1 MKTELLDTLVEI
13 SEAMNASN
21 EKDELLGQIIRAAK
35 KYLGV
40 LRVSVMLI
48 ENGKMQIV
56 AAEGLNV
63 DIENIIIPVGEG
75 ISGKV
80 AKTGE
85 EIIINSSENVENK
98 YDYQSYM
105 CVPLKTKNKI
115 IGVLNL
121 TNKQNDIFN
130 DDDIKIAKYIA
141 SQCALAVERFELA
154 EEKKKSENLALLG
167 KFTSSIAHDIK
178 NLLNVVQGY
187 IELMEIESS
196 ETPEFKTYVSA
207 VYTELQLIHGLT
219 LDIMD
224 FARDKISLKI
234 CKFDIQDLLGKIRYH
249 SDILL
254 NQSNIKFE
262 IECCDNFEMEA
273 DKDKLFRV
281 FFNLINNSIEAVDE
295 NTGRIILKVEKKSE
309 IAVFILYDNGHG
321 IPEKHLSNVFDPFFT
336 KGKQTGTGLGLAVV
350 KEIISSHK
358 GNISVKSEEGKFTE
372 FTIQIP
378 VKNEHC

>member
-1 MKTELLDTLVEI
+1 MKSELLDILVEI
-13 SEAMNASN
+13 SEAMNASS
-21 EKDELLGQIIRAAK
+21 EKNDLLRQIIRTAK
-35 KYLGV
+35 EYLGV

-48 ENGKMQIV
+48 YNDKLKIE

-63 DIENIIIPVGEG
+63 DIDNISIPLGKG

-80 AKTGE
+80 AETGE
-85 EIIINSSENVENK
+85 EIIINGELTDNSKDK
-98 YDYQSYM
+98 YDSQSYM
-105 CVPLKTKNKI
+105 SVPLKTKNKI

-121 TNKQNDIFN
+121 TNKKDNIFN
-130 DDDIKIAKYIA
+130 DNDIKIAKYIA

-154 EEKKKSENLALLG
+154 EETKKSENLALLG

-234 CKFDIQDLLGKIRYH
+234 NKFPISNLLNKIQYH
-249 SDILL
+249 TNILL
-254 NQSNIKFE
+254 NQSNIKFNILCREDFE
-262 IECCDNFEMEA
+262 INA

-281 FFNLINNSIEAVDE
+281 FFNLINNSIEAVDDE
-295 NTGRIILKVEKKSE
+295 NGIINLKVEKDE
-309 IAVFILYDNGHG
+309 EYAVFYVFDNGQG
-321 IPEKHLSNVFDPFFT
+321 IPKEHLDNVFDPFFT
-336 KGKQTGTGLGLAVV
+336 KGKHSGTGLGLAVV
-350 KEIISSHK
+350 KEIILSHN
-358 GNISVKSEEGKFTE
+358 GSISIKSKQENFTE
-372 FTIQIP
+372 FKIMIP
-378 VKNEHC
+378 VNNE

>member
-1 MKTELLDTLVEI
+1 MKSELLDILVEI
-13 SEAMNASN
+13 SEAMNATS
-21 EKDELLGQIIRAAK
+21 EKNDLLRQIIRTAK
-35 KYLGV
+35 EYLGV

-48 ENGKMQIV
+48 HNGKLKIE

-63 DIENIIIPVGEG
+63 DIENISIPLGEG

-80 AKTGE
+80 AETGE
-85 EIIINSSENVENK
+85 EIIINGETTDNSKDK
-98 YDYQSYM
+98 YDSQSYIS
-105 CVPLKTKNKI
+105 VPLKTKNKI

-121 TNKQNDIFN
+121 TNKKDNIFN

-154 EEKKKSENLALLG
+154 EETKKSENLALLG

-196 ETPEFKTYVSA
+196 ETPEFKTYVNA

-234 CKFDIQDLLGKIRYH
+234 NKFPVSDLLNKIQYH
-249 SDILL
+249 TNILL
-254 NQSNIKFE
+254 NQSNIKFNILYKE
-262 IECCDNFEMEA
+262 DFELEA
-273 DKDKLFRV
+273 DRDKLFRV
-281 FFNLINNSIEAVDE
+281 FFNLINNSIEAVDDE
-295 NTGRIILKVEKKSE
+295 NGIINLKVEKDKE
-309 IAVFILYDNGHG
+309 YAVFYVFDNGQG
-321 IPEKHLSNVFDPFFT
+321 IPEEYLDNVFDPFFT
-336 KGKQTGTGLGLAVV
+336 KGKHNGTGLGLAVV
-350 KEIISSHK
+350 KEIILSHN
-358 GNISVKSEEGKFTE
+358 GSISIKSKQNNFTE
-372 FTIQIP
+372 FQIKIP
-378 VKNEHC
+378 VKNE

>member
-1 MKTELLDTLVEI
+1 
-13 SEAMNASN
+13 
-21 EKDELLGQIIRAAK
+21 LLGQIIRAAK

-48 ENGKMQIV
+48 KDNYLQIA

-63 DIENIIIPVGEG
+63 DIDNINIPIGKG

-80 AKTGE
+80 AETGK
-85 EIIINSSENVENK
+85 EIILNKQFDDSEDSE
-98 YDYQSYM
+98 DYQSYM
-105 CVPLKTKNKI
+105 SVPLKTKNKI

-121 TNKQNDIFN
+121 TNKKDDIFN

-154 EEKKKSENLALLG
+154 ESKKKSDNLALLG

-196 ETPEFKTYVSA
+196 ETPEFKTYVNA

-224 FARDKISLKI
+224 FARDRISLKVSHFEI
-234 CKFDIQDLLGKIRYH
+234 DELLNKIEYH
-249 SDILL
+249 TKILL
-254 NQSNIKFE
+254 NQSNVKFM
-262 IECCDNFEMEA
+262 IDCKKNFKLFA

-281 FFNLINNSIEAVDE
+281 FFNLVNNSIEAVDE
-295 NTGRIILKVEKKSE
+295 QNGIVKITVEKNSDYA
-309 IAVFILYDNGHG
+309 IFYVYDNGHG
-321 IPEKHLSNVFDPFFT
+321 IPAKNLNYIFDPFFT
-336 KGKQTGTGLGLAVV
+336 EGKQTGTGLGLAVV
-350 KEIISSHK
+350 KEIILAHK
-358 GNISVKSEEGKFTE
+358 GTISVKSEENEYTE
-372 FTIQIP
+372 FKIEIP
-378 VKNEHC
+378 VKNE